1 MTEEKA
7 DPQPVVRSLKSAI
20 RRARL
25 EAAER
30 SDVLAELRGAEMA
43 RLEMLAE
50 ALEPLYAQLPDDIDI
65 FDAGVV
71 PGERP
76 RLFVDM
82 IGFVELANDKRTYRF
97 VQDTRHGRVIIRQS
111 DRADT
116 MVGAITDYI
125 SQRLLERERA
135 LASDQTIETAARNLA
150 ASQTRA
156 ANASDP
162 APFASSATGEPASK
176 PAAAAAASRDF
187 LDAANEQQ
195 DSAQDPAKGSKVR
208 ENLRAVQAGSG
219 KASKTAPAGTLA
231 GSAAKPAR
239 GALAWV
245 WDAIEF
251 LALFFG
257 FTVLLTA
264 VAGALYFF
272 WSVGDW
278 GLITKFFKQAG

>member
-162 APFASSATGEPASK
+162 APIASSATGEPASK
-176 PAAAAAASRDF
+176 PAAAAASRDF
-187 LDAANEQQ
+187 LDAASEQQ

>member
-162 APFASSATGEPASK
+162 APIASSATGEPASK
-176 PAAAAAASRDF
+176 PAAAAASRDF
-187 LDAANEQQ
+187 LDAASEQQ

-257 FTVLLTA
+257 FIVLLTA